1 MASEP
6 LPAQL
11 SAYKPS
17 KHERDAYNYLFDKAD
32 TQQLGV
38 LTGDLAVPF
47 FSHSSLPPL
56 ILGEVWQIADPD
68 NSGFLSP
75 ERFGVACRLIGHA
88 QERNRRGAPEVK
100 TEDVGKAGPLP
111 TFQGY
116 ALPAHL
122 SHPPPSSTSSS
133 SALSPPTSPSPAPAP
148 ARQSSLPPSNPNLT
162 TISPT
167 DKANYTRIFSA
178 ANGGSVGGLLDG
190 DKAREIWVKSGLP
203 YDVLGQ
209 IWTLADTHSRG
220 ALDLTD
226 FTIGMH
232 LLHLV
237 LDGSLPRSVSGLPK
251 VLDPKMYAAAAGL
264 PLPGQGAPTPS
275 TPSAAP
281 TPTPAPAPAQ
291 GGQGWAITPAEKSE
305 SDTWFS
311 QLDTQNRGILEG
323 DQAVGFFGQSGLD
336 VGKLARI
343 WDLADF
349 ENKGFLTK
357 DTFAVAMHLVKKAV
371 ADPSF
376 VLPDSLPDHLRP
388 PTSLSATAGGAGGSH
403 VQRDL
408 LDLMDDEDGAPS
420 TPTAAPSFASQP
432 QPQRSLSPQLTGQR
446 TTIPPP
452 IQATMQ
458 PLPLSP
464 QGTGQPQRSLSPQAT
479 GGSARGVGMVS
490 SPLATSAPRGGFG
503 DNFAPASSPAPQ
515 QQQQQQTS
523 SNFFDE
529 NDDADLAATASS
541 LASRASSLRTEHAAV
556 SKDLESTSTS
566 RAELESQVQAHNKEI
581 ESLQSQVSSAREA
594 FETERTRVEE
604 LRARRD
610 EQKRVLDRAR
620 HELISAQSDLSGLRM
635 EKTEIE
641 GEVLRDKEEVRE
653 VKRQVAMVEEEKRI
667 LSAEIERVRK
677 EVRREKGL
685 GAIARKQLASVEA
698 DRSRLE
704 GELERA
710 RAGHVEGEGEEEK
723 GIVTAKDEAALAAT
737 APTAPAAHAAAV
749 PLPATP
755 AAVVSPAA
763 STKSTNPFDRFT
775 QPQQGLSPRPTGG
788 SAKSTNPFASF
799 GTRAQP
805 QERAAETPQPK
816 EEEQTSLPAAAAAA
830 IGTGALAALGAAG
843 AGIAHAVGVGKS
855 DDEEKKEV
863 EHGDEAEKNPFGIP
877 STAETKDAR
886 DDGFGDDF
894 AASSAQPSAGG
905 FEDDAFNVTPTATT
919 APTGAD
925 DGFENE
931 FKAFD
936 ASAPADSSVPEP
948 VEGTLG
954 EIDSS
959 AGFTDAVRDL
969 NEGKGPD
976 AVEGTLG
983 EVDKDAGFDEAFKE
997 VEEHH
1002 HAPSA
1007 EHEATEA
1014 LPKLDKGKERAIED
1028 DVFGEGGVG
1037 TSTPPR
1043 VDYDSDSGEDE
1054 AEGPEEAFGSTR
1066 PQQRDIESSAD
1077 ESGFATPAA
1086 ASTDLGASSV
1096 ADIAAVTGAA
1106 SLPDDAE
1113 AGPTSELASRGAG
1126 EQARTNDSS
1135 ESGESYVHVDV
1146 GPTGTAESVDMLE
1159 PPAPASFQPASPAVT
1174 PTQRRAA
1181 PPPPQRSAA
1190 AVSTPPVVPAF
1201 PGDADKG
1208 IAPVG
1213 IDVDQPV
1220 SKPEDDFESAF
1231 ADMSVSS
1238 PPGASSINAP
1248 TATIQPDFDSFD
1260 NDFDFQ
1266 PSFDE
1271 AEAVSAAQTAHNLAA
1286 VQSEVAPTDFDDAAF
1301 ADFDSTFANNP
1312 SQAPSQAQA
1321 SKSADGFDSAFD
1333 DSFGVSSPSTGS
1345 AAAPAIT
1352 TGEGAEG
1359 GIPALGAPLG
1369 PAATASPVP
1378 QYAPPPGPPPPPKH
1392 HSTATAGDEDSDAVK
1407 TIKSMGF
1414 SREQAI
1420 EALEKYDYDVNR
1432 AVNSLVG

>member
-6 LPAQL
+6 LPTQL

-100 TEDVGKAGPLP
+100 SEDVGKAGPLP
-111 TFQGY
+111 TFKGY
-116 ALPAHL
+116 TLPAHL
-122 SHPPPSSTSSS
+122 SHPPPSSTSSG
-133 SALSPPTSPSPAPAP
+133 ALSPPTSPSPAPAP
-148 ARQSSLPPSNPNLT
+148 ARQSSLPPSNSNLT

-220 ALDLTD
+220 ALDFTD

-264 PLPGQGAPTPS
+264 PLPGQSAPTPS
-275 TPSAAP
+275 TPTATPS
-281 TPTPAPAPAQ
+281 TPTPAVPQQQQQ
-291 GGQGWAITPAEKSE
+291 GGWLITLAEKSE

-323 DQAVGFFGQSGLD
+323 DQAVGFFGQSGLE
-336 VGKLARI
+336 VGRLARI

-349 ENKGFLTK
+349 ENKGYLTK

-376 VLPDSLPDHLRP
+376 VLPDSLPDNLRP
-388 PTSLSATAGGAGGSH
+388 PASTAASAPSGSQ

-408 LDLMDDEDGAPS
+408 LDLMDDDDGAPS
-420 TPTAAPSFASQP
+420 TPTAAPSFAPQP

-479 GGSARGVGMVS
+479 GGSARGMVS

-503 DNFAPASSPAPQ
+503 DDFAPASSPAPVPQ
-515 QQQQQQTS
+515 QQQKTP
-523 SNFFDE
+523 SNFFDQ

-541 LASRASSLRTEHAAV
+541 LASRASNLRTEHASV
-556 SKDLESTSTS
+556 SKDLESTSAS

-641 GEVLRDKEEVRE
+641 GEILRDKEEVRE

-667 LSAEIERVRK
+667 LSAEIERIRK

-685 GAIARKQLASVEA
+685 GAIARKQLASVES

-710 RAGHVEGEGEEEK
+710 RAGHLEGEAEEEK
-723 GIVTAKDEAALAAT
+723 GGVTAKDEAALAAT

-755 AAVVSPAA
+755 AAVASPAV

-775 QPQQGLSPRPTGG
+775 QPQQGLSPQPTGG

-799 GTRAQP
+799 GTHAQP
-805 QERAAETPQPK
+805 QERAVETPKPK
-816 EEEQTSLPAAAAAA
+816 EEEQTSLPVAAAAA

-855 DDEEKKEV
+855 DESDKKE
-863 EHGDEAEKNPFGIP
+863 EDHGDGAKKDPFGVP
-877 STAETKDAR
+877 STGETKDAR

-894 AASSAQPSAGG
+894 AASSAQPSASG

-925 DGFENE
+925 DGFDDE

-936 ASAPADSSVPEP
+936 SSAPAESSVPAP

-969 NEGKGPD
+969 NEGNGPD

-997 VEEHH
+997 VEKHH
-1002 HAPSA
+1002 HPPSA

-1014 LPKLDKGKERAIED
+1014 VPKLDKGKEKAIED

-1043 VDYDSDSGEDE
+1043 VDYDSDSGDDE
-1054 AEGPEEAFGSTR
+1054 VEGPEEAFGSTC
-1066 PQQRDIESSAD
+1066 PHQRDLESSAD

-1096 ADIAAVTGAA
+1096 ADLAAVTGAA
-1106 SLPDDAE
+1106 SLPHDAE
-1113 AGPTSELASRGAG
+1113 AGPTAELASRGAG

-1159 PPAPASFQPASPAVT
+1159 PPAPASLQPASPAVT

-1190 AVSTPPVVPAF
+1190 AVSTPPAVPSF

-1213 IDVDQPV
+1213 TDVDQPV
-1220 SKPEDDFESAF
+1220 NRPEDDFESAF

-1238 PPGASSINAP
+1238 PPGSSSINAP
-1248 TATIQPDFDSFD
+1248 TATTQPDFDSFD
-1260 NDFDFQ
+1260 NDFEFQ

-1301 ADFDSTFANNP
+1301 ADFDSTFANKP
-1312 SQAPSQAQA
+1312 SQVHP

-1333 DSFGVSSPSTGS
+1333 DSFGVSSTSIGS

-1352 TGEGAEG
+1352 TVEGAEG

-1369 PAATASPVP
+1369 PATTASPVP

-1392 HSTATAGDEDSDAVK
+1392 HSTTTAGAGDEDSDAVK

>member
-1 MASEP
+1 MAAEP
-6 LPAQL
+6 LPMQRK
-11 SAYKPS
+11 SPP
-17 KHERDAYNYLFDKAD
+17 
-32 TQQLGV
+32 
-38 LTGDLAVPF
+38 GDLAVPF

-56 ILGEVWQIADPD
+56 VLGEVWQIADPD

-100 TEDVGKAGPLP
+100 SEDVGKPGPLP
-111 TFQGY
+111 TFKGY
-116 ALPAHL
+116 ALPPHL

-133 SALSPPTSPSPAPAP
+133 SALSPPTSPSPAPGP
-148 ARQSSLPPSNPNLT
+148 TRQSSLPPPSTPSQLT

-167 DKANYTRIFSA
+167 DKANYTRVFSA
-178 ANGGSVGGLLDG
+178 ANGGQVSGLLEG

-220 ALDLTD
+220 ALDLAD

-264 PLPGQGAPTPS
+264 SIPTAPS
-275 TPSAAP
+275 TPSALPAAKSTAP
-281 TPTPAPAPAQ
+281 PTR
-291 GGQGWAITPAEKSE
+291 GQVWSITPAEKSE

-311 QLDTQNRGILEG
+311 QLDQQGRGILEG
-323 DQAVGFFGQSGLD
+323 DQAVGFFGQSGLE

-349 ENKGFLTK
+349 ENKGYLEK

-376 VLPDSLPDHLRP
+376 VLPDSLPDNLRP
-388 PTSLSATAGGAGGSH
+388 PSSTPSAQNQNQSQH
-403 VQRDL
+403 PSQVQRDL
-408 LDLMDDEDGAPS
+408 LDLMDDDAPS
-420 TPTAAPSFASQP
+420 TPTVPRVQPQP
-432 QPQRSLSPQLTGQR
+432 QPQRSLSPQTTGQSL
-446 TTIPPP
+446 PP

-464 QGTGQPQRSLSPQAT
+464 QGTGQPLAQAQRSLSPQPT
-479 GGSARGVGMVS
+479 GGSARGMVP
-490 SPLATSAPRGGFG
+490 SPLATRGGGFG
-503 DNFAPASSPAPQ
+503 DNFAPAQ
-515 QQQQQQTS
+515 QQQQQEQQQQS
-523 SNFFDE
+523 SSSSSPPPPAPVSQQKTPTNFFDE
-529 NDDADLAATASS
+529 NDDADLAATASG
-541 LASRASSLRTEHAAV
+541 LASRSSGLRAEHANV
-556 SKDLESTSTS
+556 LKDLEATSAT
-566 RAELESQVQAHNKEI
+566 RAELEAQVQEHNKEI
-581 ESLQSQVSSAREA
+581 ESLQSQVSSARAA
-594 FETERTRVEE
+594 FETERQRVDE
-604 LRARRD
+604 LRQRRD
-610 EQKRVLDRAR
+610 EQRRVLDRAR

-667 LSAEIERVRK
+667 LAAEIERVK
-677 EVRREKGL
+677 KDARREKGL

-698 DRSRLE
+698 DRARLE
-704 GELERA
+704 GELDRA
-710 RAGHVEGEGEEEK
+710 RAGHLEGEEAGEEGK
-723 GIVTAKDEAALAAT
+723 GVATAKDEAALAAT
-737 APTAPAAHAAAV
+737 AATAPAAHAAAL

-755 AAVVSPAA
+755 AGVVSPAV

-775 QPQQGLSPRPTGG
+775 LPQTQPKGLSPQPTGG

-799 GTRAQP
+799 GTHAQS
-805 QERAAETPQPK
+805 QERAVEVPQHEQPK
-816 EEEQTSLPAAAAAA
+816 EAQTSLPVAAAAA
-830 IGTGALAALGAAG
+830 IGTGALAALGAGG
-843 AGIAHAVGVGKS
+843 AGIAHAVGVGKR
-855 DDEEKKEV
+855 DDEDKEQNQGE
-863 EHGDEAEKNPFGIP
+863 EHVGEADKDPFGVP
-877 STAETKDAR
+877 PTAGVQDAR

-894 AASSAQPSAGG
+894 AASTAQSSAGG
-905 FEDDAFNVTPTATT
+905 FDDDASNNVTPTATT
-919 APTGAD
+919 APTGGD
-925 DGFENE
+925 DGFDDE
-931 FKAFD
+931 FKAFE
-936 ASAPADSSVPEP
+936 SSSPAERTVPPP

-1002 HAPSA
+1002 QTLPT
-1007 EHEATEA
+1007 EHEATETVA
-1014 LPKLDKGKERAIED
+1014 KLDKGKERAVED

-1043 VDYDSDSGEDE
+1043 VDYNSDSDGDE

-1066 PQQRDIESSAD
+1066 PHQRDLESSTD

-1096 ADIAAVTGAA
+1096 ADIAAVTGGAT
-1106 SLPDDAE
+1106 SLPHDAE
-1113 AGPTSELASRGAG
+1113 TGPTTELASRAAG
-1126 EQARTNDSS
+1126 KQARTNDSS

-1159 PPAPASFQPASPAVT
+1159 PPAPMSFQPVSPAAT

-1181 PPPPQRSAA
+1181 PPPPQRSFAA
-1190 AVSTPPVVPAF
+1190 TSTPPAVLAF
-1201 PGDADKG
+1201 PGDTDKRV
-1208 IAPVG
+1208 AVVG
-1213 IDVDQPV
+1213 TDIDQPAT
-1220 SKPEDDFESAF
+1220 KPEDDFESAF

-1238 PPGASSINAP
+1238 PPGTSSINAP
-1248 TATIQPDFDSFD
+1248 TSMTQPDFDSFD
-1260 NDFDFQ
+1260 NDFDFH

-1286 VQSEVAPTDFDDAAF
+1286 IQSEVAPTDFDDAAF
-1301 ADFDSTFANNP
+1301 ADFDSTFANNT
-1312 SQAPSQAQA
+1312 SGAPTQAQPP
-1321 SKSADGFDSAFD
+1321 KVPGFDSAFD
-1333 DSFGVSSPSTGS
+1333 DSFGVSFTSPVS
-1345 AAAPAIT
+1345 AVAPAIT
-1352 TGEGAEG
+1352 TSEGAEG
-1359 GIPALGAPLG
+1359 GVPTLGAPLG
-1369 PAATASPVP
+1369 SATTTTPVP
-1378 QYAPPPGPPPPPKH
+1378 QYAPPLGPPPPPKH
-1392 HSTATAGDEDSDAVK
+1392 HSTANAGDEDSDAVK
-1407 TIKSMGF
+1407 MIKQMGF

>member
-11 SAYKPS
+11 SAYRPS
-17 KHERDAYNYLFDKAD
+17 KHERDAYNYLFEKAD

-100 TEDVGKAGPLP
+100 SEDVGKAGPLP
-111 TFQGY
+111 TFKGY

-133 SALSPPTSPSPAPAP
+133 SALSPPTSPSPTSAP
-148 ARQSSLPPSNPNLT
+148 ARQSSLPPSNPHLT

-178 ANGGSVGGLLDG
+178 ANGGNVGGLLDG

-281 TPTPAPAPAQ
+281 STPTPTAPQQQQQQ
-291 GGQGWAITPAEKSE
+291 GGWLITPAEKSE

-323 DQAVGFFGQSGLD
+323 DQAVGFFGQSGLE
-336 VGKLARI
+336 VGRLARI

-376 VLPDSLPDHLRP
+376 VLPDSLPDNLRP
-388 PTSLSATAGGAGGSH
+388 PTSASTSNAGGSQ

-408 LDLMDDEDGAPS
+408 LDLMDDDDGAPS
-420 TPTAAPSFASQP
+420 TPTAAPSFAPQP
-432 QPQRSLSPQLTGQR
+432 QTQRSLSPQLTGQR

-479 GGSARGVGMVS
+479 GGSARGIGIVS
-490 SPLATSAPRGGFG
+490 SPLATAPARGGFG
-503 DNFAPASSPAPQ
+503 DDFAPASASPPAPQ
-515 QQQQQQTS
+515 QQQQQKTS

-541 LASRASSLRTEHAAV
+541 LASRASNLRAEHASV
-556 SKDLESTSTS
+556 SKELESTSAS

-581 ESLQSQVSSAREA
+581 ESLQSQVSAAREA
-594 FETERTRVEE
+594 FETERARVEE

-710 RAGHVEGEGEEEK
+710 RAGHLEGEQEEH
-723 GIVTAKDEAALAAT
+723 GLVTAKDEAALAAT

-755 AAVVSPAA
+755 AGVVSPAA

-775 QPQQGLSPRPTGG
+775 QTQQGLSPQPTGG

-799 GTRAQP
+799 GTHAQP
-805 QERAAETPQPK
+805 QERAVETPKQ
-816 EEEQTSLPAAAAAA
+816 EEQTSLPVAAAAA

-855 DDEEKKEV
+855 DDEHKKE
-863 EHGDEAEKNPFGIP
+863 EASHGDEAEKDPFGVP
-877 STAETKDAR
+877 STAEVKDAR

-925 DGFENE
+925 DGFDDE

-936 ASAPADSSVPEP
+936 SGAPAESSIPEP

-969 NEGKGPD
+969 NDGKGPD

-983 EVDKDAGFDEAFKE
+983 EVDKDAGFEEAFKE
-997 VEEHH
+997 VDEHH
-1002 HAPSA
+1002 HAPST
-1007 EHEATEA
+1007 EHEATSA
-1014 LPKLDKGKERAIED
+1014 APKLDKSKERAIED

-1043 VDYDSDSGEDE
+1043 VDYDSDSGDDE

-1066 PQQRDIESSAD
+1066 AHQRDLESSAD

-1096 ADIAAVTGAA
+1096 ADMAAVTGAA
-1106 SLPDDAE
+1106 SLPHNAE
-1113 AGPTSELASRGAG
+1113 AGPTAELASRGAG

-1190 AVSTPPVVPAF
+1190 AVSTPPVVPAS

-1208 IAPVG
+1208 IAPAG
-1213 IDVDQPV
+1213 ANVDQPV

-1238 PPGASSINAP
+1238 APGSSSISAP
-1248 TATIQPDFDSFD
+1248 TATTQPDFDSFD
-1260 NDFDFQ
+1260 NDFEFQ
-1266 PSFDE
+1266 PSFDR

-1321 SKSADGFDSAFD
+1321 PQDAGFDSAFD
-1333 DSFGVSSPSTGS
+1333 DSFGVSSTSTAS

-1352 TGEGAEG
+1352 TGESAEG
-1359 GIPALGAPLG
+1359 GIPALGASLG
-1369 PAATASPVP
+1369 PATTASPVP

-1392 HSTATAGDEDSDAVK
+1392 YSTLNAGDEDSDAVK